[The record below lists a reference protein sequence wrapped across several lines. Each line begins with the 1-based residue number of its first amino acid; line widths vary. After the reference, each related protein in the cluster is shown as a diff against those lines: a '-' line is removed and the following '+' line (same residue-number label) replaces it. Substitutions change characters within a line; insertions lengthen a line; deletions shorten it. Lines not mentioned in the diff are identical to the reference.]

1 MLGVFIN
8 FLFIVFYCF
17 FCIFLYIRLRK
28 NKSKLPVNIISLSFL
43 YHLIFCLSYWLMSIE
58 GIADAKTY
66 YNYVVYRMPES
77 WLDYFGIGT
86 SFIRFFLF
94 PLVKYFHLSYFSC
107 FLIFNFIGYL
117 GLLFFYIALR
127 KKIFHHLKLRKL
139 LNLVLFIPGLNYW
152 TSAIG
157 KDSIITL
164 GLGLLLYG
172 LGLNTKS
179 LKKNVLIFLALIT
192 VFVVRPHIALFIVLG
207 LFFAFFFSKLKINFL
222 KKILVLALVIFT
234 LFSAKSF
241 VLEYAGLGK
250 ANNVRMLYEFVT
262 YRQSLNLEGG
272 SSVNISNYSVP
283 MKLFTYLFRPL
294 LVDAKNPLMFIIS
307 FENLFYIILFSSIF
321 SLGFWH
327 FLFKNFNFYL
337 RFNLFYF
344 LITLLVMANTTTNLG
359 IAVRQKTMI
368 MFSLITIIFLY
379 KCYSLDERAC
389 ILQQAEKSG
398 RGRTSELN

>member
-1 MLGVFIN
+1 
-8 FLFIVFYCF
+8 
-17 FCIFLYIRLRK
+17 
-28 NKSKLPVNIISLSFL
+28 
-43 YHLIFCLSYWLMSIE
+43 
-58 GIADAKTY
+58 
-66 YNYVVYRMPES
+66 
-77 WLDYFGIGT
+77 
-86 SFIRFFLF
+86 
-94 PLVKYFHLSYFSC
+94 
-107 FLIFNFIGYL
+107 
-117 GLLFFYIALR
+117 
-127 KKIFHHLKLRKL
+127 
-139 LNLVLFIPGLNYW
+139 
-152 TSAIG
+152 
-157 KDSIITL
+157 
-164 GLGLLLYG
+164 
-172 LGLNTKS
+172 
-179 LKKNVLIFLALIT
+179 LIT

-321 SLGFWH
+321 SLGFWR

-379 KCYSLDERAC
+379 KCYRLDEKAC
-389 ILQQAEKSG
+389 AEKNIPC
-398 RGRTSELN
+398 L

>member
-1 MLGVFIN
+1 
-8 FLFIVFYCF
+8 
-17 FCIFLYIRLRK
+17 
-28 NKSKLPVNIISLSFL
+28 
-43 YHLIFCLSYWLMSIE
+43 
-58 GIADAKTY
+58 
-66 YNYVVYRMPES
+66 
-77 WLDYFGIGT
+77 
-86 SFIRFFLF
+86 
-94 PLVKYFHLSYFSC
+94 
-107 FLIFNFIGYL
+107 
-117 GLLFFYIALR
+117 
-127 KKIFHHLKLRKL
+127 
-139 LNLVLFIPGLNYW
+139 
-152 TSAIG
+152 
-157 KDSIITL
+157 
-164 GLGLLLYG
+164 
-172 LGLNTKS
+172 
-179 LKKNVLIFLALIT
+179 
-192 VFVVRPHIALFIVLG
+192 
-207 LFFAFFFSKLKINFL
+207 
-222 KKILVLALVIFT
+222 
-234 LFSAKSF
+234 SAKSF

-294 LVDAKNPLMFIIS
+294 LVDAKNPLMLIIS